1 MFRSALRSWSGIM
14 MLAAPL
20 LCVCLH
26 AVAAAEVLR
35 LQADDWVT
43 ECDTAHETSNDDCS
57 IIGVFRDR
65 SRQGIAGSF
74 SLLADLRNKQL
85 AVVGDPPPTLSRLQ
99 VDKNAPVQCNGAPYC
114 IFSGSDAEIVIRQL
128 QTGSLIFID
137 VFTAKGPLKF
147 SLSTKG
153 YRAGIAKIQAQ
164 GYAVPKN

>member
-1 MFRSALRSWSGIM
+1 
-14 MLAAPL
+14 MLVRHHDAQCAPP
-20 LCVCLH
+20 
-26 AVAAAEVLR
+26 LR
-35 LQADDWVT
+35 LPPGRCNCRRGTTSGRRLVT

-65 SRQGIAGSF
+65 SRQGIAASF

-85 AVVGDPPPTLSRLQ
+85 TVVGDPPPTSSRLQ

-114 IFSGSDAEIVIRQL
+114 IFSGSDAEIIIRQL